1 MDYITDNQYLT
12 LRSRL
17 RSFLD
22 RLNQEEN
29 KIYESVGVDFPV
41 RWMNLLNL
49 LHLKASPMPVTAI
62 AQQLNKSHPEIHTIT
77 KAMESA
83 GYLSSVTDRR
93 DKRKRKLSL
102 TTKGQEMVTRLL
114 PVWQATERATE
125 QWIREKAPEF
135 FLILRNLEYSLNT
148 QSFHDRVMELWKGHQ
163 MAAINIDVLPPEEWP
178 AVLNHYRHF
187 STLNLPVA
195 EIEALLHDPKKYLI
209 NDGGQLFVY
218 SRDGQHIGS
227 VAVRRLSFDIAQIL
241 FIWVHPNH
249 RRKQIGH
256 RLLQQALQHARSI
269 GCRQVIFHTSR
280 FFVAAEYLFRSN
292 QFVYTSK
299 YKHSFP
305 PPEPLHAT
313 MVVAL

>member
-1 MDYITDNQYLT
+1 MDYIIDNQYLT

-17 RSFLD
+17 RGFLD

-49 LHLKASPMPVTAI
+49 LHLKAEPMPVTSI

-83 GYLSSVTDRR
+83 GYLTSVNDRR
-93 DKRKRKLSL
+93 DKRKRKLTL
-102 TTKGQEMVTRLL
+102 TAKGQEMVQKIL

-163 MAAINIDVLPPEEWP
+163 MAAINIDVLPAEEWP

-187 STLNLPVA
+187 ATLNLAVPAV
-195 EIEALLHDPKKYLI
+195 EELLQNPKKHLI
-209 NDGGQLFVY
+209 NDGGQLFAY
-218 SRDGQHIGS
+218 ARDGQTIGT

-241 FIWVHPNH
+241 FIWVHPDH
-249 RRKQIGH
+249 RRHQIGR
-256 RLLQQALQHARSI
+256 RLLQQALDHARSI
-269 GCRQVIFHTSR
+269 GCRQAIFHTSR
-280 FFVAAEYLFRSN
+280 FFVAAEYLFRAEH
-292 QFVYTSK
+292 FTYTSK

-305 PPEPLHAT
+305 APDPLHAT